1 MSSSCLPEVAADFVG
16 PEVGGGIADVAD
28 AADVA
33 DTAVADAADVA
44 DTAVADAATGG
55 GIGTFVV
62 FVTFFGS
69 PVVSVSKIIILILFG
84 IMHIHKMSESIS
96 FFIFQTRKK

>member
-16 PEVGGGIADVAD
+16 PEVGGGIAD
-28 AADVA
+28 
-33 DTAVADAADVA
+33 VADAADVA